1 MGSEKKHLKCWG
13 VIKARKMWASFPT
26 EIQQPGNLVGGN
38 DDCGDDNFSHGYNDD
53 DDDGDDDGNDDDD
66 KKPRHA
72 RWQPCQQRQAPPN
85 QSSGVQP

>member
-1 MGSEKKHLKCWG
+1 MVWEKKHLKCWG
-13 VIKARKMWASFPT
+13 VVKASKMWASFPT

-38 DDCGDDNFSHGYNDD
+38 DDSFSHGY
-53 DDDGDDDGNDDDD
+53 GDDDGNDDDD

>member
-1 MGSEKKHLKCWG
+1 
-13 VIKARKMWASFPT
+13 MWASFPT

-38 DDCGDDNFSHGYNDD
+38 NDNFSHGY

-72 RWQPCQQRQAPPN
+72 KWQPCQQRQAPPN